1 VQLKVLKEAI
11 HLLNNGKSF
20 EVINNC
26 LYKAAGFR
34 VVLSKANI
42 AGSAFEVFPI
52 NKVISAPNREA
63 IIVVAPKILRD
74 KNIKQP
80 EEEFGMLGKR
90 VTRSNKC
97 GNDSSEDSANS

>member
-1 VQLKVLKEAI
+1 MQLKVLKEAV

-34 VVLSKANI
+34 VVLLKPNI
-42 AGSAFEVFPI
+42 AFEVFPI
-52 NKVISAPNREA
+52 NKVRSVPNREDV
-63 IIVVAPKILRD
+63 IVVAPKTLRD
-74 KNIKQP
+74 TNIKP
-80 EEEFGMLGKR
+80 DEGFGMLGKR

-97 GNDSSEDSANS
+97 SNDSSEDSANS